1 MDRKKLDSIIAQV
14 ENYLECLKQFNHYM
28 NLARSNK
35 FGQDDETQFLELKA
49 VLAQQLEI
57 ILAAFESTN
66 IARDEVLRLLGSA
79 PSLRMLMDQSEP
91 KHREL
96 ENLWHTIFI
105 EWQGFLGKLK
115 VQQQTAEEPKSF
127 WGSLFG
133 KKKD

>member
-14 ENYLECLKQFNHYM
+14 ENYLECLKQFNHYVT
-28 NLARSNK
+28 LARTNK

-57 ILAAFESTN
+57 ILAAFESPN

-79 PSLRMLMDQSEP
+79 PSLRMLMEQSEP
-91 KHREL
+91 RSREL

-105 EWQGFLGKLK
+105 EWQGLLGKLK
-115 VQQQTAEEPKSF
+115 VKQQAVEEPRPF
-127 WGSLFG
+127 WSSLFG
-133 KKKD
+133 RKKE